1 MLLRLAIAVFCVVI
15 MGVQITTTKWYIFLT
30 NWAFLLLTLAFVG
43 LSLVSV
49 IYVIQQCKKESSTT
63 GETQETYGSAS
74 ERDVEVDS
82 DIEEGLEKLIWYQ
95 KTAWFLWIISAN
107 AGVIVTI
114 MYWAVIFTP
123 PTNFRDVSVHALNSL
138 FVLIELFM
146 GSIPVRLLHVVY
158 VMILASIYSI
168 FAVVYWAAG
177 GVNDHGQS
185 YIYKVIDFENGNA
198 GVAAGIL
205 IATVFLATPLIQL
218 LLFGLYNLRCY
229 FKKIISPNSEG
240 DEGYTMKQM

>member
-49 IYVIQQCKKESSTT
+49 IYVIQQCKRQRSTT
-63 GETQETYGSAS
+63 GQTQETRGNES
-74 ERDVEVDS
+74 ERDVEGGGE
-82 DIEEGLEKLIWYQ
+82 IEDDLEKLTWYQ
-95 KTAWFLWIISAN
+95 KLSWILWIIAANGSA
-107 AGVIVTI
+107 VVTI
-114 MYWAVIFTP
+114 LYWTLIFTP
-123 PTNFRDVSVHALNSL
+123 PTDFMDVSIHALNSL

-158 VMILASIYSI
+158 VMIFSSIYSI
-168 FAVVYWAAG
+168 FTVVYWAAG
-177 GVNDHGQS
+177 GVNDRGKS
-185 YIYKVIDFENGNA
+185 YIYNVIDIENGNA

-205 IATVFLATPLIQL
+205 IATVFLIVPLIQL
-218 LLFGLYNLRCY
+218 LLFGLYKLRCC
-229 FKKIISPNSEG
+229 FKKIITDRDDN
-240 DEGYTMKQM
+240 